1 VKKWFQVFA
10 SKCNLYHYTE
20 RREQEARANVE
31 KNLAALQSLA
41 AAVAHASGAAASAR
55 ASAAAAE
62 QLAMTNAA
70 AVARTRANAAE
81 STVGLCTS

>member
-1 VKKWFQVFA
+1 M
-10 SKCNLYHYTE
+10 
-20 RREQEARANVE
+20 E

-62 QLAMTNAA
+62 ELAMTNAA
-70 AVARTRANAAE
+70 AVARTRANAE
-81 STVGLCTS
+81 ECKVGRCRLTLSNPR